1 MSKHQEECKQKVQSK
16 EVELDLISS
25 SSTHF
30 AEYFSIY
37 LKNKMARSS
46 KAMSHQ
52 RKRLRNVDKIV
63 KSYESLNSSPIFAF
77 GEIVEKIL
85 QICGCKNVLRSAT
98 EFKFYSHLT
107 LEGAAKM
114 AVLSKSTSKDVKQHM
129 SRLQFIME
137 RIEEILKSDLTELLQ
152 NKHLRKLSRLLQH
165 GNDCVYAIVQFLSDR
180 QEKHRP

>member
-1 MSKHQEECKQKVQSK
+1 
-16 EVELDLISS
+16 
-25 SSTHF
+25 
-30 AEYFSIY
+30 
-37 LKNKMARSS
+37 MARSS

-52 RKRLRNVDKIV
+52 RKQLRNVDKIV

-85 QICGCKNVLRSAT
+85 QICSCKNVLRSAT

-114 AVLSKSTSKDVKQHM
+114 AILSKSTSKDVKQHM

-137 RIEEILKSDLTELLQ
+137 RIDEILKSDLTELLQ
-152 NKHLRKLSRLLQH
+152 NKHLGKLSRLLEH
-165 GNDCVYAIVQFLSDR
+165 GNECVYAIVQFLSDR